1 MHSKAIHRQ
10 LVNAPHFCTYLIIRN
25 RLFWAY
31 FVHPRACFLVL
42 CRDEQFL
49 GDEDTPI
56 RKQFARSNSAPPVHS
71 AWIPAPVH
79 PPIHYIVEE
88 FPILSV
94 FHDDEDTILRLD
106 HLVQLSN
113 CWMSHQF
120 ENMQL
125 ACNSL
130 DISYILYLAFFKHL
144 YCYRFPWKDMAT
156 LLYFS
161 ECPLSDRLSVF
172 ILFYSIMY
180 ELN

>member
-1 MHSKAIHRQ
+1 MHSKVNHRQ
-10 LVNAPHFCTYLIIRN
+10 LVSAPHFYTYLITRN

-42 CRDEQFL
+42 CRDVRFQ
-49 GDEDTPI
+49 GDEGTPI
-56 RKQFARSNSAPPVHS
+56 PKQFARSNSAPPAHS

-113 CWMSHQF
+113 CRMPHQF
-120 ENMQL
+120 ENMQF

-130 DISYILYLAFFKHL
+130 DISYILYFSFFKDL
-144 YCYRFPWKDMAT
+144 YGHRFPWNDMTA
-156 LLYFS
+156 LLNFS
-161 ECPLSDRLSVF
+161 ECPLSNRLSVLK
-172 ILFYSIMY
+172 LFYSIMY